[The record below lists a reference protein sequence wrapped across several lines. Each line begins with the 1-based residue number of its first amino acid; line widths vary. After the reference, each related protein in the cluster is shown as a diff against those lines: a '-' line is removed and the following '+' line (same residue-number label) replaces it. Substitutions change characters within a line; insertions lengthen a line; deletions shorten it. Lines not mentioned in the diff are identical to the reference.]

1 MIQYALK
8 CDEGHSFDSWFKSA
22 EAFEKLSSSQ
32 MITCPVCGSISIK
45 KSVMAPQVCTTRTTV
60 ATSEQPKAPL
70 SATETKYEQALK
82 ELKTYIEKKSHYV
95 GREFISEAR
104 AMHQGDV
111 PERSIHGE
119 ARADEARELIED
131 GIPVAPLP
139 FMPTRKTN

>member
-1 MIQYALK
+1 MWINLDK
-8 CDEGHSFDSWFKSA
+8 E
-22 EAFEKLSSSQ
+22 
-32 MITCPVCGSISIK
+32 VCYGPT
-45 KSVMAPQVCTTRTTV
+45 SVYDAYDCC
-60 ATSEQPKAPL
+60 TSEQPKAPL